1 MRFIFKSVALGTAL
15 ICTLYFGLFD
25 TTPRGTEC
33 KRSTSPDG
41 LYIAE
46 RCVLRWV
53 PGGDSKYAGRVF
65 DAESGK
71 KLAQHTF
78 STPVPDLSW
87 YHGMDYSPN
96 DDGVLIHA
104 PPSVGFS
111 IGDGG
116 DDATF
121 ISLPPSTW
129 DKLLAARPRGYLA
142 Q

>member
-1 MRFIFKSVALGTAL
+1 MRLIFKGVALGTAL
-15 ICTLYFGLFD
+15 IGILYFSLFD
-25 TTPRGTEC
+25 TTPHGTEC

-53 PGGDSKYAGRVF
+53 PGGDSKYVGRLF
-65 DAESGK
+65 DVGSGK

-87 YHGMDYSPN
+87 YHSMDYSPKDN
-96 DDGVLIHA
+96 GALIHP

-129 DKLLAARPRGYLA
+129 DKLLAAQIGRA
-142 Q
+142 HV

>member
-1 MRFIFKSVALGTAL
+1 MKSILKRVVCGSTV
-15 ICTLYFGLFD
+15 IGILYFTLFD

-33 KRSTSPDG
+33 ERSTSPNG
-41 LYIAE
+41 LYVAE
-46 RCVLRWV
+46 RCVLRWL
-53 PGGDSKYAGRVF
+53 PRGDSKYVGRLF
-65 DAESGK
+65 DAKSGR

-87 YHGMDYSPN
+87 YLGMDYSPK

-129 DKLLAARPRGYLA
+129 DKLWAARPHL
-142 Q
+142 

>member
-1 MRFIFKSVALGTAL
+1 MKSILKRVVCGSTA
-15 ICTLYFGLFD
+15 IGILYFTLFD

-33 KRSTSPDG
+33 KRSTSPNG

-46 RCVLRWV
+46 RCVLRWL
-53 PGGDSKYAGRVF
+53 PRGDSKYVGRLF
-65 DAESGK
+65 DAKSGR
-71 KLAQHTF
+71 KLAQHIF

-87 YHGMDYSPN
+87 YLGMDYSPK

-129 DKLLAARPRGYLA
+129 DKLWAARPHL
-142 Q
+142 